1 MSIVVRAAKTSDV
14 KGIRKLIDTY
24 APQRRILSKETVTLY
39 ESVQEFVVAVDGE
52 NVVGCGAMHVL
63 WEDVAE
69 VRTVAVTEELRG
81 KGVGHKILEQLI
93 DRARVVGV
101 KKIFCLTFETEFFG
115 RHGFEEIQGA
125 PVDPEVY
132 QQLLR
137 SYDEGIAELLDLE
150 SSKPNTLG
158 NTRMVKVLQGH
169 LSAYWGHKSRPFL
182 VRLFVHKL
190 SMEALDV

>member
-24 APQRRILSKETVTLY
+24 APQKRILSKETVTLY
-39 ESVQEFVVAVDGE
+39 ESVQEFVVAVEGE

-81 KGVGHKILEQLI
+81 KGIGHKILEQLI
-93 DRARVVGV
+93 DRAREVGV

-115 RHGFEEIQGA
+115 RHGFEEIQGS

-132 QQLLR
+132 QQ
-137 SYDEGIAELLDLE
+137 
-150 SSKPNTLG
+150 
-158 NTRMVKVLQGH
+158 
-169 LSAYWGHKSRPFL
+169 
-182 VRLFVHKL
+182 
-190 SMEALDV
+190 

>member
-1 MSIVVRAAKTSDV
+1 MIDVRAAKTSDI

-39 ESVQEFVVAVDGE
+39 ESVQEFIVAVDGDE
-52 NVVGCGAMHVL
+52 VVGCGALHVL

-69 VRTVAVTEELRG
+69 VRTVAVSEEMRG
-81 KGVGHKILEQLI
+81 QGIGHRILEQLI
-93 DRARVVGV
+93 DRAKTVGV

-115 RHGFEEIQGA
+115 RHGFEEIKGA

-158 NTRMVKVLQGH
+158 NTRMMKILG
-169 LSAYWGHKSRPFL
+169 A
-182 VRLFVHKL
+182 
-190 SMEALDV
+190 

>member
-1 MSIVVRAAKTSDV
+1 MTITVRPAKTSDV

-39 ESVQEFVVAVDGE
+39 ESVQEFVVAVDGDA
-52 NVVGCGAMHVL
+52 VVGCGALHVL

-69 VRTVAVTEELRG
+69 VRTVAVIEDLRG
-81 KGVGHKILEQLI
+81 KGVGHQILDLLI
-93 DRARVVGV
+93 SRAEAVGV
-101 KKIFCLTFETEFFG
+101 KKLFCLTFETEFFG
-115 RHGFEEIQGA
+115 RHGFKEIEGA

-158 NTRMVKVLQGH
+158 NTRMM
-169 LSAYWGHKSRPFL
+169 
-182 VRLFVHKL
+182 KL
-190 SMEALDV
+190 L

>member
-1 MSIVVRAAKTSDV
+1 MSIEVRAARTSDV
-14 KGIRKLIDTY
+14 KGIRKLIDLY

-39 ESVQEFVVAVDGE
+39 ESVQEFVVAVDGAD
-52 NVVGCGAMHVL
+52 VVGCGALHVL

-69 VRTVAVTEELRG
+69 VRTVAVAEELRG
-81 KGVGHKILEQLI
+81 KGVGHKILEKLI
-93 DRARVVGV
+93 ERAELLGV

-115 RHGFEEIQGA
+115 RHGFNEIQGA

-158 NTRMVKVLQGH
+158 NTRMVKL
-169 LSAYWGHKSRPFL
+169 L
-182 VRLFVHKL
+182 
-190 SMEALDV
+190 

>member
-1 MSIVVRAAKTSDV
+1 MSIVVRPAKTSDV

-39 ESVQEFVVAVDGE
+39 ESVQEFVVAVDGDE
-52 NVVGCGAMHVL
+52 VVGCGALHVL

-69 VRTVAVTEELRG
+69 VRTVAVNEELRG
-81 KGVGHKILEQLI
+81 KGIGHQILELLI
-93 DRARVVGV
+93 TRAEAVGV
-101 KKIFCLTFETEFFG
+101 KKLFCLTFETEFFG
-115 RHGFEEIQGA
+115 RHGFKEIVGA

-158 NTRMVKVLQGH
+158 NTRMIKILG
-169 LSAYWGHKSRPFL
+169 A
-182 VRLFVHKL
+182 
-190 SMEALDV
+190 

>member
-1 MSIVVRAAKTSDV
+1 MSIVVRPAKTSDV

-39 ESVQEFVVAVDGE
+39 ESVQEFVVAVDGNE
-52 NVVGCGAMHVL
+52 VVGCGALHVL

-69 VRTVAVTEELRG
+69 VRTVAVNEDLRG
-81 KGVGHKILEQLI
+81 KGVGHQILELLI
-93 DRARVVGV
+93 TRAEAVGV
-101 KKIFCLTFETEFFG
+101 KKLFCLTFETEFFG
-115 RHGFEEIQGA
+115 RHGFNEIVGS

-158 NTRMVKVLQGH
+158 NTRMI
-169 LSAYWGHKSRPFL
+169 
-182 VRLFVHKL
+182 KL
-190 SMEALDV
+190 LGA

>member
-14 KGIRKLIDTY
+14 KGIRKLIDLY
-24 APQRRILSKETVTLY
+24 APQRRILSKETVTLF

-52 NVVGCGAMHVL
+52 NVVGCGALHVL

-69 VRTVAVTEELRG
+69 VRTVAVNEELRG
-81 KGVGHKILEQLI
+81 KGVGHQILEKLI
-93 DRARVVGV
+93 ERAIALGV
-101 KKIFCLTFETEFFG
+101 KKLFCLTFETEFFG
-115 RHGFEEIQGA
+115 RHGFTEIQGS
-125 PVDPEVY
+125 PVEPEVY

-158 NTRMVKVLQGH
+158 NTRMIKVL
-169 LSAYWGHKSRPFL
+169 
-182 VRLFVHKL
+182 
-190 SMEALDV
+190 

>member
-1 MSIVVRAAKTSDV
+1 MSIVVRSAKTSDV

-39 ESVQEFVVAVDGE
+39 ESVQEFVVAVDGDE
-52 NVVGCGAMHVL
+52 VVGCGALHVL

-69 VRTVAVTEELRG
+69 VRTVAVNENLRG
-81 KGVGHKILEQLI
+81 KGVGHQILEILI
-93 DRARVVGV
+93 ARAEAVGV
-101 KKIFCLTFETEFFG
+101 KKLFCLTFETEFFG
-115 RHGFEEIQGA
+115 RHGFTEIVGA

-158 NTRMVKVLQGH
+158 NTRMIKILG
-169 LSAYWGHKSRPFL
+169 A
-182 VRLFVHKL
+182 
-190 SMEALDV
+190 

>member
-1 MSIVVRAAKTSDV
+1 MSIVVRPAKTSDV

-39 ESVQEFVVAVDGE
+39 ESVQEFVVAVDGDE
-52 NVVGCGAMHVL
+52 VVGCGALHVL

-69 VRTVAVTEELRG
+69 VRTVAVNENLRG
-81 KGVGHKILEQLI
+81 KGVGHQILEILI
-93 DRARVVGV
+93 ARAEAVGV
-101 KKIFCLTFETEFFG
+101 KKLFCLTFETEFFG
-115 RHGFEEIQGA
+115 RHGFTEIVGA

-158 NTRMVKVLQGH
+158 NTRMIKILG
-169 LSAYWGHKSRPFL
+169 A
-182 VRLFVHKL
+182 
-190 SMEALDV
+190 